1 MAATDITKA
10 VDLSTHAEGT
20 GPNRFRR
27 PVYVDFM
34 PPCNSACPAG
44 ENIQGWLSHA
54 QAGNYFE
61 AFQTLVEDN
70 PFPAIMGRVCVKP
83 CETGCNRNHIDT
95 TINIHAV
102 ERYIGDESI
111 NQQWQVRYSAKPTGK
126 RVLVVGAGPGGLSA
140 AYHLTRMGH
149 TVEIYEAGGHPGGLL
164 WTGIPEYR
172 LPKNILDAEIDRIVN
187 MGVKISLNHKVED
200 IAREKASGNFDAVYL
215 SIGAQLI
222 RKEDFEHSLPRNGGD
237 DSVYIT
243 NAFSF
248 FNEMKNNAS
257 PFTRKKVV
265 VYGGGKLALYLA
277 RIVKRFGSEVAVYF
291 AGDKKMMPAYDY
303 ETEDA
308 LAEGVD
314 VQLLQSIKSIAKN
327 KITLEKQKVE
337 KGKAVGTGELET
349 IDADV
354 LIIANRQES
363 DSGFLRNVPGIKIND
378 DGTVA
383 IDAQRMTGGEGI
395 FAGGDM
401 LPGENR
407 SSTIAIGQA
416 KKAAK
421 YIDAFL
427 KKEAFQ
433 KPDKHPTAGYRKLH
447 MWYQTDAPQKEQD
460 KLAPKEAIKSF
471 EEIIGGLS
479 EKEVRFEAQ
488 RCLSCG
494 NCFECDGCFG
504 ACPED
509 AIIKLGKG
517 NRYKFNF
524 DACTGC
530 AVCYEQCPCHA
541 IEMIPEPVNSTTDVK

>member
-1 MAATDITKA
+1 MSAPDVTKP

-20 GPNRFRR
+20 GPLRFRR

-44 ENIQGWLSHA
+44 ENIQAWLAHA
-54 QAGNYFE
+54 QAGNYFK
-61 AFQTLVEDN
+61 AFQTILEDN
-70 PFPAIMGRVCVKP
+70 PFPALMGRVCVKP

-95 TINIHAV
+95 TVNIHAV
-102 ERYIGDESI
+102 ERFIGDEAI
-111 NQQWQVRYSAKPTGK
+111 RLKWQVDYSTRFTGK

-140 AYHLTRMGH
+140 AYHLARLGH
-149 TVEIYEAGGHPGGLL
+149 TVEIFEAGGHAGGLL
-164 WTGIPEYR
+164 YSGVPDYR
-172 LPKNILDAEIDRIVN
+172 LPKEILDAEIERIVK
-187 MGVKISLNHKVED
+187 MGVKIRLNYKVED
-200 IAREKASGNFDAVYL
+200 ILTEKEAGKFDAVFL

-222 RKEDFEHSLPRNGGD
+222 HKEEFQHD

-243 NAFSF
+243 DAFSF
-248 FNEMKNNAS
+248 FNEVKSNSS
-257 PFTRKKVV
+257 PYVRKKVV

-277 RIVKRFGSEVAVYF
+277 RIIKRFGSEVTVYF
-291 AGDKKMMPAYDY
+291 PGDNKLMPAYDY

-314 VQLLQSIKSIAKN
+314 VELLRSISSIKKYV
-327 KITLEKQKVE
+327 ITLEKMKVE
-337 KGKAVGTGELET
+337 KGKAVGTNEFEK

-354 LIIANRQES
+354 LINANKQET
-363 DSGFLRNVPGIKIND
+363 DSGFLRSIPAIKIND
-378 DGTVA
+378 DGTVV
-383 IDAQRMTGGEGI
+383 IDAQRMTGSEGI

-407 SSTIAIGQA
+407 SSTIAIGQG
-416 KKAAK
+416 KKAAR
-421 YIDAFL
+421 YIDSYL
-427 KKEAFQ
+427 KQQTFI
-433 KPDKHPTAGYRKLH
+433 KPEKHPTAGYRKLH

-460 KLAPKEAIKSF
+460 KLTPEVAIKNF
-471 EEIIGGLS
+471 DEVIGGLP
-479 EKEVRFEAQ
+479 EPEARFEAQ

-509 AIIKLGKG
+509 TIIKLGKG
-517 NRYKFNF
+517 NRYKFNYN
-524 DACTGC
+524 ACTGC

-541 IEMIPEPVNSTTDVK
+541 IEMIPEPVNPTTDVKK

>member
-1 MAATDITKA
+1 MSATDITKA
-10 VDLSTHAEGT
+10 VDLSIHAEGT
-20 GPNRFRR
+20 GPNRSRR

-44 ENIQGWLSHA
+44 ENIQGWMAHA

-83 CETGCNRNHIDT
+83 CETGCNRSFIDT
-95 TINIHAV
+95 TVNIHAI
-102 ERYIGDESI
+102 ERFIGDEAI
-111 NQQWQVRYSAKPTGK
+111 NQRWQVRYKAKPTGK
-126 RVLVVGAGPGGLSA
+126 KVLVIGAGPGGLSA

-149 TVEIYEAGGHPGGLL
+149 TVEIFEAGGHPGGLL
-164 WTGIPEYR
+164 WTGVPDYR
-172 LPKNILDAEIDRIVN
+172 LPKEILDAEVDRIVK
-187 MGVKISLNHKVED
+187 MGVKIRLNYKVQD
-200 IAREKASGNFDAVYL
+200 VLTEKEAGNFDAVYL

-222 RKEDFEHSLPRNGGD
+222 RKEEFQHD

-248 FNEMKNNAS
+248 FKEVKSNSS
-257 PFTRKKVV
+257 PYVRKKVV

-277 RIVKRFGSEVAVYF
+277 RMIKRFGSEVSVYF
-291 AGDKKMMPAYDY
+291 PGDKKMMPAYDY

-314 VQLLQSIKSIAKN
+314 VQLLRSIISIEKN
-327 KITLEKQKVE
+327 KITLEKMKVE
-337 KGKAVGTGELET
+337 KGKAAGASEFET

-354 LIIANRQES
+354 LIVANRQET
-363 DSGFLRNVPGIKIND
+363 DSGFLRSISGIGIND
-378 DGTVA
+378 DGTVSIGA
-383 IDAQRMTGGEGI
+383 ERMTGYEGI

-407 SSTIAIGQA
+407 SSTISIGQG
-416 KKAAK
+416 KKAAR
-421 YIDAFL
+421 YINSYLNRQPFI
-427 KKEAFQ
+427 KSE
-433 KPDKHPTAGYRKLH
+433 KHPTAGYRKLH
-447 MWYQTDAPQKEQD
+447 MWYKTDAPQKEQD
-460 KLAPKEAIKSF
+460 KLPPAVAVKNFDEVIR
-471 EEIIGGLS
+471 GLS
-479 EKEVRFEAQ
+479 EPEARFEAQ

-494 NCFECDGCFG
+494 NCFECDGCYA

-517 NRYKFNF
+517 NGYKFNF
-524 DACTGC
+524 NACTGC
-530 AVCYEQCPCHA
+530 AICYEQCPCHA
-541 IEMIPEPVNSTTDVK
+541 IEMIPEPVNSITDVK